1 MIVQDQSLNGAAI
14 NSKKITLSDSLVNLY
29 STHQHVVHYM
39 LAHEF
44 IHLIHKEY
52 GTLKN
57 AFIRVGGYVLGNRY
71 LQAIVLLQEIRAAI
85 DENKLAN
92 LTPKQIQSAQ
102 IKLHIKI
109 NASRYFITNMAIR
122 VEFKSSGFQIN
133 INHLALLQLT
143 RFSKIILM

>member
-1 MIVQDQSLNGAAI
+1 
-14 NSKKITLSDSLVNLY
+14 
-29 STHQHVVHYM
+29 M

-143 RFSKIILM
+143 KFSKIILM